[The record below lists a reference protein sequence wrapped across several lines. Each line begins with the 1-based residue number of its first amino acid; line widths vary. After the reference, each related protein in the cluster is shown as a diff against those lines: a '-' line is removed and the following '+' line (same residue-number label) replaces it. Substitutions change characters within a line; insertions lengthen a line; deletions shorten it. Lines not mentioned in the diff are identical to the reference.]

1 MKPVRKTSLW
11 RLDCS
16 TTVAVTIMVTLL
28 IFTSLLCCASL
39 ALKAQVAKN
48 YNCNLDTPSLPTT
61 PNHVTK
67 RSLKKGNN
75 TLQLQFKEQQDGM
88 VQFDLCS
95 VITCGSNEKEHEGSE
110 KYICVVPDKMGQHDE
125 EWYPYW
131 YCPSWS
137 YVIANTGPNV
147 WGYHP
152 TKASTGPNPL
162 KTRLALFKTTPRHS
176 CDKGSCN
183 PLTLTLK
190 SPQKSDSGR
199 YILGAYIRGT
209 DPLGFFLINVTSKAQ
224 LTNNTTFATS
234 LKIETG
240 FTQENIWLDCVRNAA
255 KLATKEDCIVCSPP
269 SQLY

>member
-1 MKPVRKTSLW
+1 MNLPIVSQNLATLQHHAQDPTERTLRFGLTWEPHLLTKTRSLGLKLYKRLNRPLTMKPVRKTSLW

-110 KYICVVPDKMGQHDE
+110 KYICVVPDNMGKHDE

-137 YVIANTGPNV
+137 YVIANTGLND

-162 KTRLALFKTTPRHS
+162 KKHDYPY
-176 CDKGSCN
+176 
-183 PLTLTLK
+183 LK
-190 SPQKSDSGR
+190 LH
-199 YILGAYIRGT
+199 LGLVVK
-209 DPLGFFLINVTSKAQ
+209 DPVTH
-224 LTNNTTFATS
+224 
-234 LKIETG
+234 
-240 FTQENIWLDCVRNAA
+240 
-255 KLATKEDCIVCSPP
+255 
-269 SQLY
+269 